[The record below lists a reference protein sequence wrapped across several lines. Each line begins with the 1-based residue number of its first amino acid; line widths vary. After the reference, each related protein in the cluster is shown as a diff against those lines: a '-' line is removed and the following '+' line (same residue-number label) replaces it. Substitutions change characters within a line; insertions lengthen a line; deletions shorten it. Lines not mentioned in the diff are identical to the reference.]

1 MKKYFILIGSFLILL
16 SGCAIFSSNIT
27 FTPVDGLKK
36 MKLSSRTIPA
46 KISKES
52 DKTLEAQGYAYIGF
66 ARSEDVVK
74 TCWEDD
80 CRNFT
85 CSEKLSHRDT
95 TKEVLDEAAAHGGD
109 VVILQKDAT
118 LSTDSTTK
126 EGKCIGW
133 RDRDIQVSYC
143 CEHRSGYCQRTCFRT
158 QTVRDCTNHENI
170 YGKKCSFI
178 TDGKV
183 WRYDP
188 ELIKDLAKIER
199 EKKLKLAEIAREKKI
214 LNIESAANKEQ
225 YMVMQ
230 RAYELRFQE
239 DRKKGLSRVGPPAV
253 KVGGKYGFQE
263 SVQSNKIIINPQYT
277 DVYYTWSED
286 LIAASVGEKDRQ
298 LWGFIDMTGKWV
310 ISPSYQAAKNFCDG
324 VAAVRVNNKYG
335 YIDKKGEFIVKP
347 KFDIA
352 WDFMQGI
359 ARVRVGNKK
368 GYVNKLGEVFMEP

>member
-1 MKKYFILIGSFLILL
+1 MKKYLILIVPFLIFL

-27 FTPVDGLKK
+27 FTPVYGLKEV
-36 MKLSSRTIPA
+36 KLSSRTIPA

-143 CEHRSGYCQRTCFRT
+143 CQHERGYCQRTCFRT
-158 QTVRDCTNHENI
+158 QTVRDCTNYENI
-170 YGKKCSFI
+170 YGKKCSFV
-178 TDGKV
+178 TSGTV
-183 WRYDP
+183 WRHDP
-188 ELIKDLAKIER
+188 ELIKDLAKIKR
-199 EKKLKLAEIAREKKI
+199 EKKFPSKFEVMKKTHEANLPKALKERISTAGPWR
-214 LNIESAANKEQ
+214 
-225 YMVMQ
+225 MQ
-230 RAYELRFQE
+230 AG
-239 DRKKGLSRVGPPAV
+239 D
-253 KVGGKYGFQE
+253 KYGFQE
-263 SVQSNKIIINPQYT
+263 SLFSKKIIIPPQYT
-277 DVYYTWSED
+277 AVNLFSED
-286 LIAASVGEKDRQ
+286 LASVAIGEKDKK
-298 LWGFIDMTGKWV
+298 LWGFIDKTGNWV
-310 ISPSYQAAKNFCDG
+310 IRPSYHDANSFYEGLASVK
-324 VAAVRVNNKYG
+324 VNNKYG
-335 YIDKKGEFIVKP
+335 YIDKQGNFIIKP
-347 KFDIA
+347 QFDAAYSFIE
-352 WDFMQGI
+352 GI
-359 ARVRVGNKK
+359 AKVKVGNKE
-368 GYVNKLGEVFMEP
+368 GYVNKAGEVFMEP